1 MMVINNST
9 LLGPCSSSYFALLL
23 LVNSIPSLKL
33 FGVVEALEVVLAE
46 ERTVLGL
53 AAARHALAKVDP
65 EIVATPFVAGDSPAG
80 SHPRIGGD

>member
-1 MMVINNST
+1 MDLNSR
-9 LLGPCSSSYFALLL
+9 Y
-23 LVNSIPSLKL
+23 VRLKREKGSDL

-53 AAARHALAKVDP
+53 AAARHALAEVDP

-80 SHPRIGGD
+80 SHSRIGGD